1 MSQQFQESRT
11 FRKQMQAAGY
21 VYNEETKQYEQSEPT
36 PKRRHSSKQT
46 SVHLERDVQPP
57 HAKSKHV
64 KPKPLELKP
73 AKVKRRKKV
82 KKVKKVKND
91 KKRRFRLP
99 KMRIKPAI
107 LTILALFLLITTVFD
122 SAFWRGGQAYSVLF
136 VGVDTSQT
144 RDDWKGEQFADA
156 IIYAT
161 VEPWKQQI
169 RILPI
174 NRDLSTTITCTQT
187 TANINHAYNQGGM
200 SCLQKT
206 LEQSLGLPV
215 DYYVETNFNGFVEVI
230 DALGGVNV
238 TAEKSFCEQNANDE
252 SDAICFEANQT
263 YQMDGE
269 QALAY
274 ARHRKSDNLAGRQ
287 RRQEQI
293 LQAIIQQAFRPQTI
307 VRYPLVIATVLK
319 NVSTNVTPYGLVLTT
334 AAMVQKPEKITYDYQ
349 GSYEVTDNY
358 HFYPDNQFW
367 QAITELQQILD

>member
-11 FRKQMQAAGY
+11 FRKRMQAEGY
-21 VYNEETKQYEQSEPT
+21 VYNEATKQYEQIPPEAKRQSPVDKKKRGTKQSPQSIRSEQRNRKAKKHSKPKT
-36 PKRRHSSKQT
+36 SKRR
-46 SVHLERDVQPP
+46 
-57 HAKSKHV
+57 
-64 KPKPLELKP
+64 
-73 AKVKRRKKV
+73 
-82 KKVKKVKND
+82 
-91 KKRRFRLP
+91 RLRWP
-99 KMRIKPAI
+99 NIRIKPAI
-107 LTILALFLLITTVFD
+107 FAILAIFLLVTTVFD

-136 VGVDTSQT
+136 VGVDTSQQ
-144 RDDWKGEQFADA
+144 RDDWKGDQYADA

-161 VEPWKQQI
+161 IEPWKQQI

-174 NRDLSTTITCTQT
+174 NRDLSTTLTCTKT

-206 LEQSLGLPV
+206 VEKSLGLPV

-230 DALGGVNV
+230 DALGGLSV
-238 TAEKSFCEQNANDE
+238 TAEKSFCEQNAQDE

-263 YQMDGE
+263 YQMSGE

-287 RRQEQI
+287 RRQEQV
-293 LQAIIQQAFRPQTI
+293 LQAVIQQAFRPQTI
-307 VRYPLVIATVLK
+307 IRYPLVIATVVK
-319 NVSTNVTPYGLVLTT
+319 NVATNLTPYGLVLTGL
-334 AAMVQKPEKITYDYQ
+334 ALVQHPEKITYDYQ

-367 QAITELQQILD
+367 QAVTELQEILK